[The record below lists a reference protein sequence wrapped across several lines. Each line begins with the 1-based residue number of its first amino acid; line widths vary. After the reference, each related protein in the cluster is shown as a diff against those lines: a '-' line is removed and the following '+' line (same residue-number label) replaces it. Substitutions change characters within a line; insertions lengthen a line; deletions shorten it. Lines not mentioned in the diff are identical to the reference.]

1 MHADIHLP
9 MLAQTTPRTSNMM
22 VEDATDIPYLHSTAY
37 LIIETWMKQPQAK
50 THPFYITWKQVK
62 YQGLTSTSIWTKI
75 LQVLRIT
82 NKSEYVKFN
91 QQCSAVKDTIT
102 VEDTDGKYIFTWK
115 PTVTMENVTYTQ
127 AKVTEL
133 HTAFLTMV
141 HKFDSTYHTI
151 NNKIEPVNTQFT
163 QINDKISNNFESGT
177 LKVTQQVNKHL

>member
-1 MHADIHLP
+1 
-9 MLAQTTPRTSNMM
+9 
-22 VEDATDIPYLHSTAY
+22 
-37 LIIETWMKQPQAK
+37 MKQPQAK

-91 QQCSAVKDTIT
+91 QQCSAV
-102 VEDTDGKYIFTWK
+102 
-115 PTVTMENVTYTQ
+115 
-127 AKVTEL
+127 
-133 HTAFLTMV
+133 
-141 HKFDSTYHTI
+141 YHTI